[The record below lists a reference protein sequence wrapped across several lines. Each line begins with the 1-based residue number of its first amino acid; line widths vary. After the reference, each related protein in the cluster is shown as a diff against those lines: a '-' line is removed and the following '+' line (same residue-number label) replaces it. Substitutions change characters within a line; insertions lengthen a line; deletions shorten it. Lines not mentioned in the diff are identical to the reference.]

1 MLSGRKILLG
11 ITGSIAAYKSAWLA
25 RELQRRGAEVRVVMT
40 PASIDFITPL
50 TLATL
55 TGHRVYSDYTEDAD
69 QGTWTN
75 HVELGMWADLFLIAP
90 VTANTLSSFVTG
102 NCVHF
107 LQAVFLSSKCP
118 VMVAP
123 AMDLDMFAH
132 PSTQENLTTLTARG
146 VEVIEPGN
154 GPLASG
160 LEGKGRM
167 AEPDDIAD
175 AVEEHFQSRAPLHG
189 KTVVVTLG
197 PTHEPIDAVRYI
209 GNRSSGK
216 MGLALVEVLLLR
228 GANVHVV
235 AGPVQFDCPKGV
247 TSWQDVETAKEMHDA
262 ALPLFAKSDIGIAVA
277 AVADVRPAMASVK
290 KLRRSD
296 LPHQILLEDN
306 PDILKSWG
314 DSKTEDQ
321 FLVGFALEDENGM
334 QSAQRKMDTKN
345 LDFIVLNE
353 LSDDGAG
360 FQTDTNKITL
370 VTKGGEVH
378 KFGLKPKPEVAA
390 DILDTLQRLLNA

>member
-102 NCVHF
+102 NCAHF